1 MPDPHIRNLISD
13 TELVELA
20 QTTSQS
26 KQRTL
31 RFVKE
36 DGRTDGSHYED
47 VTTGER
53 QKIPNKF
60 IKSLGIDAAFELMS
74 IDPKDL
80 IPRSN

>member
-1 MPDPHIRNLISD
+1 MPDPHTRNLIND
-13 TELVELA
+13 LELVELA
-20 QTTSQS
+20 HKTSMT

-36 DGRTDGSHYED
+36 DGRTDGAHYED

-53 QKIPNKF
+53 QKVPNKF
-60 IKSLGIDAAFELMS
+60 IKSLGLDTAFELMS

-80 IPRSN
+80 IPQSH